1 VGECLLTEC
10 PVPPPSES
18 TSCST
23 MPASRTAM
31 VAYSTALWV
40 EDSVVQATIL
50 RGEATMATME
60 VCRQYFLICTA
71 LIGILALHVAEYPKH
86 LPTGMYVTC

>member
-1 VGECLLTEC
+1 
-10 PVPPPSES
+10 
-18 TSCST
+18 

-60 VCRQYFLICTA
+60 V
-71 LIGILALHVAEYPKH
+71 GIS
-86 LPTGMYVTC
+86 